1 MFKILLTKNGY
12 GSDIHSVE
20 IQLKYSDKK
29 MKEKQRTVKQVK
41 LLKNGVGVIHLFF
54 YFEEGD
60 TWSIPHLN
68 EGFNFEIL
76 DYFLGNGE
84 DLNTFV
90 GKVITLKHED
100 QRSDLQNGI
109 ISFDEIE
116 INVDEIMDSLAKKY
130 KKTQQSLEVIDKL
143 KEVIQLGI
151 Q

>member
-1 MFKILLTKNGY
+1 
-12 GSDIHSVE
+12 
-20 IQLKYSDKK
+20 

-143 KEVIQLGI
+143 KEVIQLGVIEKVNEAI

>member
-1 MFKILLTKNGY
+1 
-12 GSDIHSVE
+12 
-20 IQLKYSDKK
+20 

-41 LLKNGVGVIHLFF
+41 LLKNGVGCIHLFF

-90 GKVITLKHED
+90 GKVIALKYED
-100 QRSDLQNGI
+100 HRSGLQNGI
-109 ISFDEIE
+109 ISFDGIE
-116 INVDEIMDSLAKKY
+116 INVDEIMDNLAEKY
-130 KKTQQSLEVIDKL
+130 KKTQKALEAIKKL
-143 KEVIQLGI
+143 KEVIQLEVVDKTKEAI